1 MRILAL
7 ILSVLLGNYSFALA
21 QSTSSSGSSSATGQP
36 TSGGAAATT
45 ETTTGRANSGETPN
59 VTASQGSNP
68 TNALN
73 DNRVAPTTGN
83 SSHPIGQGQVVRG

>member
-7 ILSVLLGNYSFALA
+7 ILSVLLGSYSFALA

-36 TSGGAAATT
+36 TSGGAAAAT

-59 VTASQGSNP
+59 VTGSQGSNP
-68 TNALN
+68 TNALD
-73 DNRVAPTTGN
+73 DNRVAPDYRQ